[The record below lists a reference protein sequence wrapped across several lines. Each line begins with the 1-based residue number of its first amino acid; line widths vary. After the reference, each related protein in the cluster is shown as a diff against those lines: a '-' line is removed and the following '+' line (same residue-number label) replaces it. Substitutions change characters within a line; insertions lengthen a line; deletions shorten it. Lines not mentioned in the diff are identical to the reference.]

1 MSQRQ
6 KGGKKGPR
14 DSGRRQRNDEVRST
28 KHWASLYESLG
39 RISELIT
46 KETHGV
52 LRLQVPDVRKIK
64 SK

>member
-28 KHWASLYESLG
+28 KYWASLYESLG
-39 RISELIT
+39 RISELIIT

-52 LRLQVPDVRKIK
+52 LRVQVPNVRK
-64 SK
+64 